1 VTDFLDDL
9 RREAEEAAEESGLPE
24 DAGDEI
30 TLAEGENWIGR
41 FRRQDS
47 DSSYG
52 EPRAIYLLTDR
63 EGNDGFIRGRTML
76 DNQMSAA
83 APAAGDAIAI
93 VRSEDGQNREG
104 QAFFRFTVRSRP
116 YEEPHAEEPASN
128 QLGSDEELPY

>member
-1 VTDFLDDL
+1 MTGFFDDL
-9 RREAEEAAEESGLPE
+9 LRETEEAVDESGLPE

-41 FRRQDS
+41 FRRQDA

-63 EGNDGFIRGRTML
+63 EGNDCFMRGRTML

-83 APAAGDAIAI
+83 APATAMETPWKPLTANPT
-93 VRSEDGQNREG
+93 RST
-104 QAFFRFTVRSRP
+104 A
-116 YEEPHAEEPASN
+116 AA
-128 QLGSDEELPY
+128 

>member
-1 VTDFLDDL
+1 MSDFFDDL
-9 RREAEEAAEESGLPE
+9 RRETEEAADESGLPE

-41 FRRQDS
+41 FRRQDA

-63 EGNDGFIRGRTML
+63 EGNDCFIRGRRVL

-83 APAAGDAIAI
+83 APTAGDALAI
-93 VRSEDGQNREG
+93 VRSEDGQNKEG

-116 YEEPHAEEPASN
+116 YEEPPAEEPVSS
-128 QLGSDEELPY
+128 QLGPDDEPPY